1 MMSKQMIN
9 NPSNTSQPPV
19 KSVLNN
25 KNRIYKRRRL
35 INRIMLTT
43 SGVTLMFG
51 LFWLFWIIGTLL
63 VKGGGSL
70 SLDLFTDS
78 TPGPGMPGGLAN
90 AIVGSIMMS
99 VVATLIG
106 TPIGIMAGT
115 YLAEYGNRG
124 WLAPATRF
132 LNDVLLSAPSI
143 VIGLFVYSVY
153 VTQTGHYS
161 GWAGSFALAILVIP
175 VVVRTTDNMLTLI
188 PNNLREA
195 AVALGC
201 PKYRM
206 VLSICY
212 RAALSGIITGVLL
225 AVARILGE
233 TAPLLFTALNNQF
246 MSWNMNQ
253 PLANLPVTIY
263 QFAASPFDDW
273 NQLAWAGATLIT
285 LLVLGLNVLA
295 RLVTRS
301 K

>member
-1 MMSKQMIN
+1 MSSTVSTASPK
-9 NPSNTSQPPV
+9 PV
-19 KSVLNN
+19 ESVLHNGN
-25 KNRIYKRRRL
+25 KIYKKRRVL
-35 INRIMLTT
+35 NRVMLTL
-43 SGVTLMFG
+43 SLITLAFG

-63 VKGGGSL
+63 IKGGGSL
-70 SLDLFTDS
+70 SFNLFVES
-78 TPGPGMPGGLAN
+78 TPGPGGQGGLAN
-90 AIVGSIMMS
+90 AIVGSVMMS
-99 VVATLIG
+99 AVATAIG
-106 TPIGIMAGT
+106 TPIGILAGT
-115 YLAEYGNRG
+115 YLAEYGDRG

-143 VIGLFVYSVY
+143 IIGLFIYSIY
-153 VTQTGHYS
+153 VAKIGHYS
-161 GWAGSFALAILVIP
+161 GWAGSLALAILVIP
-175 VVVRTTDNMLTLI
+175 VVVRTTDNMLLLI
-188 PNNLREA
+188 PNSLREA

-206 VLSICY
+206 ILSICY

-225 AVARILGE
+225 AIARILGE

-253 PLANLPVTIY
+253 PMANLPVTIY

-273 NQLAWAGATLIT
+273 NQLAWAGATFIT
-285 LLVLGLNVLA
+285 LLVLGLNIIA